1 MSQQNDFSKGS
12 IPKTITR
19 LAIPMI
25 AAMLVNALYSVV
37 DRIYIGHLAGVGQTA
52 LTGIGLCYPITMAI
66 AAFSY
71 LVGNGG
77 GPLTSIMRGAKDQE
91 GAEKVLV
98 TALHYCWGLAFS
110 CR

>member
-1 MSQQNDFSKGS
+1 MKMEEDKWQAPAQQNDFSKGS
-12 IPKTITR
+12 IPRTIIR

-25 AAMLVNALYSVV
+25 LAMLVNALYSVV

-52 LTGIGLCYPITMAI
+52 LTGVGLCYPITMSV

-77 GPLTSIMRGAKDQE
+77 GP
-91 GAEKVLV
+91 
-98 TALHYCWGLAFS
+98 
-110 CR
+110 